1 MNLHAHVGDGIVVD
15 SMELGHPPRKGEVLS
30 VMGDGDAEHYLV
42 RWDDGRESYFYP
54 GNTSHVIHGSHCP
67 QHSSVE
73 RVRTSALEMAQHPAG
88 AGLRRR
94 A

>member
-15 SMELGHPPRKGEVLS
+15 SMELGHPPRKGEVLA
-30 VMGDGDAEHYLV
+30 VMGDGDTEHYLV
-42 RWDDGRESYFYP
+42 RWDDGRDSYFYP
-54 GNTSHVIHGSHCP
+54 GNTSHVIHASRCGSHTAIE
-67 QHSSVE
+67 QSRSAAVE
-73 RVRTSALEMAQHPAG
+73 RAQHPAG